1 MSSIYSVKLG
11 KIIKEFGLEVLRG
24 GTGYENRAIETEDVN
39 RPGLQPPPGHRQGG
53 DHLPHRTHP
62 RGPAGEL

>member
-24 GTGYENRAIETEDVN
+24 GTGYENRAIETD
-39 RPGLQPPPGHRQGG
+39 R
-53 DHLPHRTHP
+53 
-62 RGPAGEL
+62 

>member
-24 GTGYENRAIETEDVN
+24 ARAM
-39 RPGLQPPPGHRQGG
+39 
-53 DHLPHRTHP
+53 RTAP
-62 RGPAGEL
+62 LRRRTSTALASS